1 MASFS
6 KRKLDSIDVELQWYR
21 TIDNRIYSRRQEL
34 IHNKKYG
41 YEKQIK
47 GKGNKT
53 NSPTENTIIRLEED
67 VTLRYL
73 EGFKLLVETLMNEL
87 IDTDLIIFKMRFL
100 KEGMTWD
107 DVAFELNRSI
117 RDINKRRKIIAEKF
131 VELKGY

>member
-1 MASFS
+1 MASLS

-34 IHNKKYG
+34 IHNKKRGYG
-41 YEKQIK
+41 DHVK
-47 GKGNKT
+47 GKGNKA
-53 NSPTENTIIRLEED
+53 NNPTENTIIRLEED

-100 KEGMTWD
+100 KEGATWD
-107 DVAFELNRSI
+107 DVAFELNKST

-131 VELKGY
+131 IELKGY